1 MQYRRLGRTE
11 LSVSAVAF
19 GTCQLQV
26 IPQTQAINTLLA
38 GFDRGVNLVHT
49 APDYGRAEEFVAQA
63 VARSGRKIIVAS
75 QGYDVPLHG
84 TSPAKQ
90 FEAQFEATCRRLRCD
105 RLDLFGIAC
114 IDDREAYEENVWG
127 SNGMVYFLH
136 RMKAAGRLGG
146 TFCTTHGSPEYVA
159 KLVTSGA
166 FDAIMMAW
174 NPLGFHLLTSFPPP
188 DRPFEDIARNGTEIL
203 PLCGVADVGV
213 MVMKPLGGGLLCR
226 SDALPPRHSNAAG
239 RSANTA
245 GDVLRAILSDPRI
258 SCVVPGTASVKE
270 AIENAHAGYL
280 GDSPSASIAGL
291 IAATRE
297 SVCSRCGACVD
308 SCSQGLPVAEIIR
321 SALVN
326 LYPSARYE
334 LHKDTEYFEVLG
346 GRRIA
351 CSSCADASC
360 RCPAGL
366 SIPPLMVSQHA
377 EMLALE
383 REGLIPSPPGEQN
396 LRYGKED
403 FGATVLSWDV
413 PATMQAGATVC
424 CHIHL
429 ENAGSRGWFPQE
441 NPHAAEAVLAV
452 FIDGEAAATVKL
464 DAPVGPQCRK
474 RFLFDLT
481 APAVPGPAF
490 RVRLQLLSEH
500 ESFSPERGIVVFE
513 GDVRRLPE
521 AIRTPSN
528 ARSVSVSPRLRA
540 PYACAWTPVAIPA
553 TWPANEEAEFAIAV
567 ENRGSRTW
575 SVRGE
580 TASPVDMAVFLNG
593 ELQATVPLPAAVPPG
608 GSAELRFALKAP
620 GDNGIRRLRAA
631 LLEQNVAWF
640 EQFGVRPWTHQIS
653 ADPEFSP
660 VEYAVEWLDDNLPV
674 DWPRGGAFQTYL
686 QLRNTGGRTWW
697 ADAEGGF
704 PVQLAVFFDGE
715 MRQIVPLSRHIE
727 SGQEELVTF
736 RLIFPD
742 TAAAGAWRI
751 RFALVEQ
758 QIAWFC
764 DQGAADLIRSV
775 AASPAL
781 TGPRAEA
788 MAISVSTNWAFWL
801 PAECILQ
808 SRTGRAYPSVMKE
821 AQGCRIR
828 DVEDN
833 EWVDMVMAGGSA
845 MLGYAN
851 PRIQQAIA
859 SHLHSSAVMTLPH
872 VLELE
877 VSRMLQEMIPSA
889 EMCLFGKHG
898 SDACTLAIRLAR
910 LHTGRRKI
918 LFSGYHGWHDW
929 FAGHLQPEI
938 QQPGG
943 PCELFH
949 FPLND
954 LTAFEQLFAEH
965 AQDLAGV
972 IVEPAAQAVSVDGPV
987 EDADAAFLGAVARR
1001 CKESGAVL
1009 IFDEIITGFRYALG
1023 GVQGATGVIPD
1034 LTCLGKA
1041 LAAGMPLSALV
1052 GRREVIAPN
1061 LSKACYFPTF
1071 RGEIYSLA
1079 AAHEAI
1085 QIYRSEDVPAVIARF
1100 GRRLME
1106 EVNRVSSELDMAGA
1120 MRGLPI
1126 RMIYCFDEP
1135 NPDRRRIQRTLL
1147 QQELLQRGV
1156 LTFMGFVLPCYAH
1169 GDRELDFVVS
1179 AFRAS
1184 LRKVRDVMASG
1195 RYAGHL
1201 EIPLVG

>member
-26 IPQTQAINTLLA
+26 IPQTQAIDTLLA

-63 VARSGRKIIVAS
+63 AARSGRRIIVAS
-75 QGYDVPLHG
+75 QGYDLPLG
-84 TSPAKQ
+84 RTSPAKQ

-127 SNGMVYFLH
+127 SHGMIEFLH
-136 RMKAAGRLGG
+136 RMKAAGRLGS

-159 KLVTSGA
+159 KLVAGGN

-174 NPLGFHLLTSFPPP
+174 NPLGFHLLTSFPPR
-188 DRPFEDIARNGTEIL
+188 DRPFEDIVRNGTEIL
-203 PLCGVADVGV
+203 PLCAAADVGV

-226 SDALPPRHSNAAG
+226 SDALPPRHASPAG

-245 GDVLRAILSDPRI
+245 ADVLRAILADPRI
-258 SCVVPGTASVKE
+258 SCVVPGTASVRE
-270 AIENAHAGYL
+270 AIENAQAGFL
-280 GDSPSASIAGL
+280 DERPTASIAGL
-291 IAATRE
+291 IAATRD

-308 SCSQGLPVAEIIR
+308 TCSQRLPVAEIIR

-334 LHKDTEYFEVLG
+334 LHKDTEYFEILG
-346 GRRIA
+346 GRQIA
-351 CSSCADASC
+351 CSSCPDTSC
-360 RCPAGL
+360 QCPATL
-366 SIPPLMVSQHA
+366 AIPALMVSHHA

-383 REGLIPSPPGEQN
+383 REGLIPSPPGEQDR
-396 LRYGKED
+396 RYGKAD
-403 FGATVLSWDV
+403 FGATVLSWDL
-413 PATMQAGATVC
+413 PATMRAGSTRC

-429 ENAGSRGWFPQE
+429 ENAGSRGWFPE
-441 NPHAAEAVLAV
+441 KNPHAAEVVLVV
-452 FIDGEAAATVKL
+452 FNDGVAAATMKL
-464 DAPVGPQCRK
+464 DAPVSPQCRK
-474 RFLFDLT
+474 RFIFDLN
-481 APAVPGPAF
+481 APAAPGRAF

-500 ESFSPERGIVVFE
+500 ESFSPERGIIVFE
-513 GDVRRLPE
+513 GDVLCLPE
-521 AIRTPSN
+521 AARTPSN
-528 ARSVSVSPRLRA
+528 ARSISVSPLLRA
-540 PYACAWTPVAIPA
+540 PYACAWTPLQMPSNWPA
-553 TWPANEEAEFAIAV
+553 TEDATFAIAV

-575 SVRGE
+575 HVRGE
-580 TASPVDMAVFLNG
+580 TANPVDMAVFLNG
-593 ELQATVPLPAAVPPG
+593 ELKITVSLPAAVPPG
-608 GSAELRFALKAP
+608 GSAELRFALNAP
-620 GDNGIRRLRAA
+620 RDSGIRRLRAA
-631 LLEQNVAWF
+631 MLEQNVAWF

-653 ADPEFSP
+653 ADADCGP
-660 VEYAVEWLDDNLPV
+660 VEYAVQWLDDNLPS
-674 DWPRGGAFQTYL
+674 DWPCGGAFQAYL
-686 QLRNTGGRTWW
+686 QIRNTGARTWW
-697 ADAEGGF
+697 ADAEGGS
-704 PVQLAVFFDGE
+704 PVQLAIFFDGE
-715 MRQIVPLSRHIE
+715 MRQMVPLPRHIE
-727 SGQEELVTF
+727 SGQDELVTF
-736 RLIFPD
+736 RLVFPD
-742 TAAAGAWRI
+742 TATAGSWRI

-775 AASPAL
+775 VASSAF
-781 TGPRAEA
+781 TGPTAEA

-801 PAECILQ
+801 PAECILR
-808 SRTGRAYPSVMKE
+808 SRSGRPYPSIMKE

-828 DVEDN
+828 DLEGN
-833 EWVDMVMAGGSA
+833 EWVDMVMTGGAA

-851 PRIQQAIA
+851 PRIQEAIA
-859 SHLHSSAVMTLPH
+859 SHLHSSPVMTLPH

-877 VSRMLQEMIPSA
+877 VSRMLQEVIPSA

-929 FAGHLQPEI
+929 FSGHLRHEL
-938 QQPGG
+938 QQPGA

-954 LTAFEQLFAEH
+954 LPAFERLFAEH

-987 EDADAAFLGAVARR
+987 EDADPAFLGMLRRR
-1001 CKESGAVL
+1001 CNESGAVL

-1023 GVQGATGVIPD
+1023 GVQEATGITPD

-1079 AAHEAI
+1079 AARQAI
-1085 QIYRSEDVPAVIARF
+1085 QIYRSEDVSAVISRF

-1106 EVNRVSSELDMAGA
+1106 EVNRASYEIGMAGA

-1135 NPDRRRIQRTLL
+1135 NLHRRRVQRTLL

-1169 GDRELDFVVS
+1169 GDKELDFVVS
-1179 AFRAS
+1179 AFRES